1 MRNGKD
7 ITQQNN
13 AKYMAKES
21 AVKRAEVIVST
32 SIAAAS
38 GYLKDYS
45 FTNVLI
51 DEASQAHELSC
62 LVPIMH
68 GCEQLVLVGDH
79 CQLPPSISSEAAKS
93 DGLDVSLYDRLVKK
107 GVPCFLLDTQY
118 RMHPK
123 IAEFSSDAFYA
134 GRVKNGVP
142 ASDRPTLRGINWP
155 VPGCGVVFINRG
167 IQWGGEKSDGV
178 SKSNEDEANLVA
190 TVVRDVLA
198 QGEIGINDIGVISP
212 YSAQVRLLRRKL
224 SMYRNQGR
232 GGGGVK
238 VRGGGG
244 GGYSPMP
251 NGPMGSRG
259 PSPMPMQNNNNNNNN
274 NYGGNNNYG
283 NNNNNNYNQGGY
295 GGGGGYNQG
304 GGYGGFAPT
313 PEPPA
318 ENLEISS
325 VDGFQG
331 REKKLIIFS
340 AVRCNSNNSVGFLAD
355 WRRINV
361 AITRAQQGLVFIG
374 DATTLMNDRRS
385 LKPYLDYCLENGFID
400 GVAASPGSYDKA
412 ATQALAEPTN
422 IG

>member
-212 YSAQVRLLRRKL
+212 YSAQVRLLRRTL
-224 SMYRNQGR
+224 SLYRNQGR
-232 GGGGVK
+232 GGGG
-238 VRGGGG
+238 GGGG
-244 GGYSPMP
+244 GGIRPCRMDRWGAGDRVPCPCKTTTTTTTTIMVVTTIMATTTTITTTKAGMGEEEATTKAAATEDSLQLPNPPPKTSKSPP
-251 NGPMGSRG
+251 LTASKAARRSSSSSRRSAATATTRWDSWRTGDGSTLPSPGRSRG
-259 PSPMPMQNNNNNNNN
+259 
-274 NYGGNNNYG
+274 
-283 NNNNNNYNQGGY
+283 
-295 GGGGGYNQG
+295 
-304 GGYGGFAPT
+304 
-313 PEPPA
+313 
-318 ENLEISS
+318 LSS
-325 VDGFQG
+325 LGM
-331 REKKLIIFS
+331 
-340 AVRCNSNNSVGFLAD
+340 
-355 WRRINV
+355 RR
-361 AITRAQQGLVFIG
+361 R
-374 DATTLMNDRRS
+374 
-385 LKPYLDYCLENGFID
+385 
-400 GVAASPGSYDKA
+400 
-412 ATQALAEPTN
+412 
-422 IG
+422 